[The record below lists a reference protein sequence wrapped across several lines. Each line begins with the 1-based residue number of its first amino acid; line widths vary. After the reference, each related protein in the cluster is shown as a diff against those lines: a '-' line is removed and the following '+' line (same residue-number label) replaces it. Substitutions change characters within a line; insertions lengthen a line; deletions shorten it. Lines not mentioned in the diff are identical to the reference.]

1 MTPISDPEPQPSTTA
16 VVQVPPATATPLSAL
31 QPVRVSGELLFVTD
45 LLFCGAIAGMT
56 GRLATAPLDRVRILY
71 QVSSDRKFT
80 FSSAVKT
87 FTTIARNSGIAG
99 LWRGNG
105 AAMLRI
111 APTSALSFTMFERYN
126 KFLVLAVTL
135 SRATLLIHPPLA
147 MSALLFQTTRFC

>member
-1 MTPISDPEPQPSTTA
+1 MTPISEAQPQRSSVA
-16 VVQVPPATATPLSAL
+16 VPAQLIEKESVPKPL
-31 QPVRVSGELLFVTD
+31 QTVRVSGELLFVTD

-80 FSSAVKT
+80 FSSAMKT

-111 APTSALSFTMFERYN
+111 APTSALSFTMFDRYAHER
-126 KFLVLAVTL
+126 A
-135 SRATLLIHPPLA
+135 
-147 MSALLFQTTRFC
+147 RF